1 MFLYEYRCASEKCDV
16 EFVYVIAK
24 DATESYQKLDS
35 KFKGNYWCMLTGKVS
50 KLSKDWEV

>member
-24 DATESYQKLDS
+24 DATESYQKLDP
-35 KFKGNYWCMLTGKVS
+35 KFKDSYWCMLTGKVS